1 MATKI
6 ICYKRGISKSVLT
19 GGMMIYGN
27 KATDY
32 FYRTRNS
39 LKFSVESQNCL
50 VKKKEAIY
58 FSLFNFVKNYQIIV
72 SSVSDGSVTG
82 RHFVPKYYAA
92 VRMANYFQSIKG
104 KIK

>member
-6 ICYKRGISKSVLT
+6 ICYKRGINKSVLT

-32 FYRTRNS
+32 FYRTKNS

-50 VKKKEAIY
+50 VKKKRSNLF
-58 FSLFNFVKNYQIIV
+58 FSV
-72 SSVSDGSVTG
+72 
-82 RHFVPKYYAA
+82 
-92 VRMANYFQSIKG
+92 
-104 KIK
+104 